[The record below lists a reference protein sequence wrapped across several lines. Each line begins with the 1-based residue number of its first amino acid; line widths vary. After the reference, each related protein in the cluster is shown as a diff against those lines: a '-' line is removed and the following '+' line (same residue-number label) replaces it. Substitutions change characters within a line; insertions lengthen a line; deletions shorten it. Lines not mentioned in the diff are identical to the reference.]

1 MGDHRDRGV
10 RPDLPLAPG
19 GVSLTR
25 RLAAAVVPP
34 EDDGGE
40 PLSERGWRATIAG
53 IHVITAVVWSL
64 AVLSATVGD
73 AIEPDRRGP
82 ALAVLG
88 GLAVAYVV
96 AGLPAI
102 SRGARGRAVLYLSV
116 LVVGFTLLGWLAP
129 ELLFLLFLAYPHVW
143 FAVQGTLTGIAWTLL
158 LGVGSAAGPVLSA
171 ASGRPAGD
179 VLLETGIG
187 IVFSLAMGMW
197 VSRVLHQSAQRAS
210 LIEELQATRAE
221 LAAAEHERGVLA
233 ERERLAQ
240 EVHDTLAQGYTSI
253 VVLSQT
259 AAALVSADPG
269 AAREKLAVI
278 EEVARDNLAEARAVV
293 AAFRPVALD
302 GSTLVE
308 ALRQLAGRFAR
319 ETGLEVRV
327 DTSALDGAPG
337 LRTDEEVVL
346 LRGAQEA
353 LTNVRR
359 HAGAS
364 AVVLRLARV
373 GGQVSVHVED
383 DGVGFDPATVT
394 VSGLEGLRGR
404 VAQVGGEVDVAS
416 APGSGTRVTVR
427 VPGP

>member
-1 MGDHRDRGV
+1 M
-10 RPDLPLAPG
+10 
-19 GVSLTR
+19 SLTR
-25 RLAAAVVPP
+25 RLAAVVVPP
-34 EDDGGE
+34 GDDGGE
-40 PLSERGWRATIAG
+40 PLPEPGWRATVVG
-53 IHVITAVVWSL
+53 MHVASAVVWGL
-64 AVLSATVGD
+64 AVLSTLAGD
-73 AIEPDRRGP
+73 SVDDDRRLP
-82 ALAVLG
+82 ALLVLAA
-88 GLAVAYVV
+88 LAVAYVLLGV
-96 AGLPAI
+96 PAI
-102 SRGARGRAVLYLSV
+102 RSGAPGRAVPYLLV
-116 LVVGFTLLGWLAP
+116 LVTAFALLGWLAP
-129 ELLFLLFLAYPHVW
+129 SLLFLLFLAYPHVW
-143 FAVQGTLTGIAWTLL
+143 FAVQGTLTGISWTLL
-158 LGVGSAAGPVLSA
+158 LGLASAAGPVLSA
-171 ASGRPAGD
+171 TSSRDPGD

-187 IVFSLAMGMW
+187 IGFSLALGVW
-197 VSRVLHQSAQRAS
+197 VSRVLHESAQRAS
-210 LIEELQATRAE
+210 LIAQLEATRSE

-259 AAALVSADPG
+259 AAALVPADPD

-327 DTSALDGAPG
+327 DTAALDGAAG

-383 DGVGFDPATVT
+383 DGVGFDPATVR

-416 APGSGTRVTVR
+416 APGAGTRVTVR

>member
-1 MGDHRDRGV
+1 MS
-10 RPDLPLAPG
+10 LP
-19 GVSLTR
+19 R

-34 EDDGGE
+34 QDDGGE
-40 PLSERGWRATIAG
+40 PLPERGWRATVTG
-53 IHVITAVVWSL
+53 VHVISAVVWGL
-64 AVLSATVGD
+64 AVLSAAVGD
-73 AIEPDRRGP
+73 AVDDDRRGA

-88 GLAVAYVV
+88 GLAVAYALLGV
-96 AGLPAI
+96 PAI
-102 SRGARGRAVLYLSV
+102 GAGAPRRAVAYLLV
-116 LVVGFTLLGWLAP
+116 LVVALGLLGWLAP
-129 ELLFLLFLAYPHVW
+129 GLLFLLFLAYPQVW
-143 FAVQGTLTGIAWTLL
+143 FAVQGTLTGITWTLL
-158 LGVGSAAGPVLSA
+158 LGLASAAGPVLDPGGRDA
-171 ASGRPAGD
+171 AD

-187 IVFSLAMGMW
+187 IGFSLALGVW
-197 VSRVLHQSAQRAS
+197 ISRVLHESAERAS
-210 LIEELQATRAE
+210 LIAQLEATRSE

-259 AAALVSADPG
+259 AAALVPADPD

-302 GSTLVE
+302 GATLVE
-308 ALRQLAGRFAR
+308 ALRRLAERFAR

-327 DTSALDGAPG
+327 DTAALDDPALDGGAA

-383 DGVGFDPATVT
+383 DGVGFDPAAVT

-427 VPGP
+427 VPGA

>member
-1 MGDHRDRGV
+1 M
-10 RPDLPLAPG
+10 
-19 GVSLTR
+19 SLTR

-34 EDDGGE
+34 RDDGGE
-40 PLSERGWRATIAG
+40 PLPERGWRATVTG
-53 IHVITAVVWSL
+53 VHVISTVVWGLAVV
-64 AVLSATVGD
+64 SATAGD
-73 AIEPDRRGP
+73 AVDDDRRAA

-88 GLAVAYVV
+88 GLAVAYAVLGV
-96 AGLPAI
+96 PAI
-102 SRGARGRAVLYLSV
+102 GRGARRRAVAYLLV
-116 LVVGFTLLGWLAP
+116 LVTAFALLGWVAP
-129 ELLFLLFLAYPHVW
+129 GLLFLLFLAYPQVW
-143 FAVQGTLTGIAWTLL
+143 FAVQGTLTGVTWTLL
-158 LGVGSAAGPVLSA
+158 LGLASAAGPVLGAASDRSA
-171 ASGRPAGD
+171 AD

-187 IVFSLAMGMW
+187 IGFSLALGVW
-197 VSRVLHQSAQRAS
+197 ISRVLHESAERAS
-210 LIEELQATRAE
+210 LIAQLEATRSE
-221 LAAAEHERGVLA
+221 LAAAERERGVLA

-259 AAALVSADPG
+259 AAALVSSDPA
-269 AAREKLAVI
+269 AARERLAVI

-308 ALRQLAGRFAR
+308 ALEHLAGRFAR
-319 ETGLEVRV
+319 ETGLPVRV
-327 DTSALDGAPG
+327 DTQALDGGTG

-359 HAGAS
+359 HADAT

-373 GGQVSVHVED
+373 GGQVSVNVED
-383 DGVGFDPATVT
+383 DGVGFDPSSVA
-394 VSGLEGLRGR
+394 VSGLDGLRGR

-416 APGSGTRVTVR
+416 VPGSGTRVTVR